1 MNPQVSIIISVLDQ
15 LAYTKRCLK
24 SIEDTLSNKISYE
37 VLIVDDCSNDQ
48 TIEFLRSL
56 DFPHKVFLNSERK
69 GFAKN
74 NNFAASEAKGEFL
87 CLLNNDCF
95 VEGDWLLPMIEVFKQ
110 KENVGVVGNVQRRAG
125 TKMYDHMGVVF
136 DPRGKPVHFGQGYYH
151 RPLKSQVRE
160 WYCVTAACCVVRKRE
175 FLLLNGFDEIF
186 INGCED
192 FDLCLRFY
200 VKGYM
205 NFVVHDS
212 VVEHVRCATE
222 GRLNYNLQN
231 EAIFHAR
238 WKEKINEINTQ
249 KNKLIYSTWFLTRTI
264 YRLKVSSFKLLI
276 ECIAILIKYW
286 LRVEKKRSS

>member
-56 DFPHKVFLNSERK
+56 DFPHKVLLNSERK

-74 NNFAASEAKGEFL
+74 NNFATSKAKGEFL

-136 DPRGKPVHFGQGYYH
+136 GPQGNPRHYGQWFKKKAFCGEV
-151 RPLKSQVRE
+151 KKWSA
-160 WYCVTAACCVVRKRE
+160 VTAACCVLKRE
-175 FLLLNGFDEIF
+175 IFLEINGFDEIF

-192 FDLCLRFY
+192 VDLCLRFNR
-200 VKGYM
+200 KGYD
-205 NFVVHDS
+205 NYVVHDS
-212 VVEHVRCATE
+212 VVDHVKGATD
-222 GRLNYNLQN
+222 GRKRYNDRNSEILQN
-231 EAIFHAR
+231 RWGPEIRAIESVNDQVLHAQNYIHR
-238 WKEKINEINTQ
+238 GIVRPFSTNFWK
-249 KNKLIYSTWFLTRTI
+249 WF
-264 YRLKVSSFKLLI
+264 
-276 ECIAILIKYW
+276 EAILIY
-286 LRVEKKRSS
+286 LRIKKLR

>member
-95 VEGDWLLPMIEVFKQ
+95 VEGDWLIPMIEVFKQ
-110 KENVGVVGNVQRRAG
+110 KENVGVVGNVQRLAG
-125 TKMYDHMGVVF
+125 TKMFDHMGVVF
-136 DPRGKPVHFGQGYYH
+136 GPQGKPRHYGQWFNKKAFCGEVKKIWLDFQRDNDCYVFQSY
-151 RPLKSQVRE
+151 E
-160 WYCVTAACCVVRKRE
+160 WVEYWFR
-175 FLLLNGFDEIF
+175 
-186 INGCED
+186 
-192 FDLCLRFY
+192 
-200 VKGYM
+200 
-205 NFVVHDS
+205 S
-212 VVEHVRCATE
+212 VGGPT
-222 GRLNYNLQN
+222 Y
-231 EAIFHAR
+231 IS
-238 WKEKINEINTQ
+238 W
-249 KNKLIYSTWFLTRTI
+249 
-264 YRLKVSSFKLLI
+264 SS
-276 ECIAILIKYW
+276 Y
-286 LRVEKKRSS
+286 

>member
-56 DFPHKVFLNSERK
+56 DFPHKVFLNSEKK

-125 TKMYDHMGVVF
+125 TKMFDHMGVVF
-136 DPRGKPVHFGQGYYH
+136 GPQGNPRHYGQWFKKKAFCGEV
-151 RPLKSQVRE
+151 KKWSA
-160 WYCVTAACCVVRKRE
+160 VTAACCVLKRE
-175 FLLLNGFDEIF
+175 IFLEINGFDEIF

-192 FDLCLRFY
+192 VDLCLRFNR
-200 VKGYM
+200 KGYD
-205 NFVVHDS
+205 NYVVHDS
-212 VVEHVRCATE
+212 VVDHVKGATD
-222 GRLNYNLQN
+222 GRKRFNDRNSEILQN
-231 EAIFHAR
+231 RWGPEIRAIESVNDQVLHAR
-238 WKEKINEINTQ
+238 NYVHRGIVRPFSTNFWK
-249 KNKLIYSTWFLTRTI
+249 WF
-264 YRLKVSSFKLLI
+264 
-276 ECIAILIKYW
+276 EAILIY
-286 LRVEKKRSS
+286 LRIKKLR

>member
-125 TKMYDHMGVVF
+125 TKMFDHMGVVF
-136 DPRGKPVHFGQGYYH
+136 GPQGNPRHYGQWF
-151 RPLKSQVRE
+151 KKKAFCSEVKK
-160 WYCVTAACCVVRKRE
+160 WSAVTAACCVLKRE
-175 FLLLNGFDEIF
+175 VFLKINGFDEIF

-192 FDLCLRFY
+192 VDLCLRFNR
-200 VKGYM
+200 KGYD
-205 NFVVHDS
+205 NYVVHDS
-212 VVEHVRCATE
+212 VVDHVKGATD
-222 GRLNYNLQN
+222 GRKRFNDRNSEILQN
-231 EAIFHAR
+231 RWGPEIRAIESVNDQVLHAR
-238 WKEKINEINTQ
+238 NYIHRGIVRPFSTNFWK
-249 KNKLIYSTWFLTRTI
+249 WF
-264 YRLKVSSFKLLI
+264 
-276 ECIAILIKYW
+276 EAILIY
-286 LRVEKKRSS
+286 LRIKKLR